1 MKTKFR
7 ISAMLFM
14 ATALAAMIVASC
26 SKDDP
31 IPPPDLTALK
41 ASIAAA
47 QTALDAAVEGKAD
60 GQYPTGSKTA
70 LQAAITAGQAVVDNE
85 ATTQAQADAAKVS
98 VDTAVTTFQA
108 LVIKPIAEENLVA
121 HWAFDEGT
129 GTTANDA
136 SANHFNG
143 TFKAGPVAPH
153 WHSNLP
159 TWTTDR
165 AGAANKALHFDGG
178 SVEVPYNTKLNP
190 TQAITVSAWLMG
202 TDTVKA
208 ANRFLG
214 LQSWIGYKFEL
225 QDGNIP
231 FFSMGWSDGTNTG
244 TYDHDAAQA
253 LPKLDNKWYQVAA
266 TFVPGKMV
274 FYINGVKVKEYTDT
288 PNPGNSISAKPY
300 NLTIGQ
306 DFPTDKYYMGDPGDW
321 SNFSD
326 PTKPDQYH
334 VIPVSGG
341 GFFQGSL
348 DDVRIYNIALSD
360 TQVGALYAQEKP

>member
-47 QTALDAAVEGKAD
+47 QAALDAAVEGKAD
-60 GQYPTGSKTA
+60 GQYPTGSKAA
-70 LQAAITAGQAVVDNE
+70 LQAAITAGQSVVDSD
-85 ATTQAQADAAKVS
+85 ATVQAQADAAKVS
-98 VDTAVTTFQA
+98 VDTALTTFQG

-121 HWAFDEGT
+121 HWTFDEGT

-143 TFKAGPVAPH
+143 TFKAGPVAAN
-153 WHSNLP
+153 WHSNMP
-159 TWTTDR
+159 TWTADR
-165 AGAANKALHFDGG
+165 TGAANKALHFNGG

-190 TQAITVSAWLMG
+190 TQAITVSVWVNA
-202 TDTVKA
+202 DTVKPG
-208 ANRFLG
+208 NRFLG
-214 LQSWIGYKFEL
+214 LQSWIGYKYEL
-225 QDGNIP
+225 QEGHYP
-231 FFSMGWSDGTNTG
+231 FFTMGWSDGTNTG
-244 TYDHDAAQA
+244 SYDRDAGQA
-253 LPKLDNKWYQVAA
+253 LPKVDGNWYQLAT
-266 TFVPGKMV
+266 TFVPGKMT

-288 PNPGNSISAKPY
+288 PNPGNSISGKPY

-306 DFPTDKYYMGDPGDW
+306 DFPTDKYYLGDPGNGA
-321 SNFSD
+321 NFND
-326 PTKPDQYH
+326 PTKADQYH
-334 VIPVSGG
+334 VIPAAWG
-341 GFFQGSL
+341 GFYQGSL
-348 DDVRIYNIALSD
+348 DELRIYNIALSD
-360 TQVGALYAQEKP
+360 TQVAALYAQEKP